1 MFLGKN
7 RVKMNFVVT
16 LAGVILPTVF
26 GEHKSIIVFISSKT
40 LLVVTKFTTIS

>member
-7 RVKMNFVVT
+7 RVKMNCVVT